1 MAKYSSWCNMTNAIQ
16 QSSNTFKPKLNAI
29 NIVILG
35 ALYSWGSCS
44 NAQTISANTDI
55 TGKNVTDG
63 VNFSASAGGST
74 LNINGGSKITGTADP
89 SYTAPVWIDFP
100 TDPTQQVTV
109 NISGKGTAVVGSNM
123 GIHAERTIGTTI
135 NVTDGA
141 RVEGVTNNGIYIHND
156 YGGNGTHT
164 TVNIDKSTVIGGQSG
179 IFFWDSG
186 STLNVTDSVIS
197 GSSDGSS
204 LGYGIRLSGANK
216 ATVEGSTVSSA
227 MYGIFMSD
235 GTGAETSVSK
245 STISG
250 DNSGFRMYKTAD
262 NIGTLD
268 DSVVNGGKGIWL
280 QGNNKNA
287 TVTISNGSQING
299 VANGILGEDTDA
311 AGNNTINVE
320 GSSVQASNGNGV
332 SLKTGYTL
340 NVSEGSS
347 IAGDNAI
354 VLNGDTAGSTVNV
367 KDSTVTGKTNLL
379 QISGTSA
386 VNTVDFTG
394 STLSGAIT
402 TSSGADQSVNID
414 SSAWTGSA
422 GKTGTGALAL
432 NISNGS
438 TWINNAATDV
448 DTISLTGASTI
459 VMDGGNIHTAS
470 LSDCAPT
477 TLLAAASPTASTI
490 YSTYNAETGSAF
502 VLTADKATG
511 SFNAGVTSS
520 SSGAAGDMTGNTIVQ
535 VTDGSGATFN
545 SMQSDVGV
553 YRYESRSVANA
564 DGSTSVILDNITPEP
579 TPDPAPGPNPNPDS
593 RTLSTAAQAV
603 VNTRAAAMS
612 IWSDEQD
619 VLNRR
624 LDNERLTGSSDGTV
638 NAWGSYYGG
647 YHRQQVEQ
655 TSSAYDQTNNG
666 FMLGADKRV
675 DIAPGNLLF
684 GFAATRGYSDVN
696 MHDGGSAG
704 TDVDSYGASLYTS
717 LRLNNGLF
725 FDASIKG
732 THLKNDI
739 SVTSLDG
746 GHTTGDY
753 NNNGFGGAFKTG
765 YHKQFNAWY
774 IEPYAQISYAR
785 YNSVDYKLKNGLHT
799 KDDGSTSL
807 GLEGGVNAGMAMA
820 LNNGTEVRPYVHLA
834 VAGETENGNTMD
846 INGEKINDSTDGS
859 RGIVGLGAD
868 VKLTKNLS
876 GWAGANYAKGQDN
889 YESPWMLN
897 AGVGY
902 TW

>member
-1 MAKYSSWCNMTNAIQ
+1 
-16 QSSNTFKPKLNAI
+16 
-29 NIVILG
+29 
-35 ALYSWGSCS
+35 
-44 NAQTISANTDI
+44 
-55 TGKNVTDG
+55 
-63 VNFSASAGGST
+63 
-74 LNINGGSKITGTADP
+74 
-89 SYTAPVWIDFP
+89 
-100 TDPTQQVTV
+100 
-109 NISGKGTAVVGSNM
+109 
-123 GIHAERTIGTTI
+123 
-135 NVTDGA
+135 
-141 RVEGVTNNGIYIHND
+141 
-156 YGGNGTHT
+156 
-164 TVNIDKSTVIGGQSG
+164 
-179 IFFWDSG
+179 
-186 STLNVTDSVIS
+186 
-197 GSSDGSS
+197 
-204 LGYGIRLSGANK
+204 
-216 ATVEGSTVSSA
+216 
-227 MYGIFMSD
+227 
-235 GTGAETSVSK
+235 
-245 STISG
+245 
-250 DNSGFRMYKTAD
+250 
-262 NIGTLD
+262 
-268 DSVVNGGKGIWL
+268 
-280 QGNNKNA
+280 
-287 TVTISNGSQING
+287 
-299 VANGILGEDTDA
+299 
-311 AGNNTINVE
+311 
-320 GSSVQASNGNGV
+320 
-332 SLKTGYTL
+332 
-340 NVSEGSS
+340 
-347 IAGDNAI
+347 
-354 VLNGDTAGSTVNV
+354 
-367 KDSTVTGKTNLL
+367 
-379 QISGTSA
+379 
-386 VNTVDFTG
+386 
-394 STLSGAIT
+394 
-402 TSSGADQSVNID
+402 VNID
-414 SSAWTGSA
+414 SSAWNGSA

-438 TWINNAATDV
+438 TWVNNAATDV
-448 DTISLTGASTI
+448 NAISLTGASNI

-470 LSDCAPT
+470 LSDSAPT
-477 TLLAAASPTASTI
+477 TLLAASPTASTI
-490 YSTYNAETGSAF
+490 YSTYNAETGSAY

-511 SFNAGVTSS
+511 SFNAGVTSN

-545 SMQSDVGV
+545 SMQNDVGV
-553 YRYESRSVANA
+553 YRYESHSVANA
-564 DGSTSVILDNITPEP
+564 DGSTSVILDNFTPEP
-579 TPDPAPGPNPNPDS
+579 TPEPTPGPNPNPNPNPNS
-593 RTLSTAAQAV
+593 RTLSTAAQAA

-619 VLNRR
+619 ALNRR
-624 LDNERLTGSSDGTV
+624 LDHERLTGSSDGTV

-647 YHRQQVEQ
+647 YHRQQMEQ
-655 TSSAYDQTNNG
+655 TSTAYDQTNNG

-834 VAGETENGNTMD
+834 VAGETENSNTMD

-868 VKLTKNLS
+868 VKLSKNLS
-876 GWAGANYAKGQDN
+876 GWAGANYAKGQDH
-889 YESPWMLN
+889 YESPWQLN
-897 AGVGY
+897 AGVSY

>member
-1 MAKYSSWCNMTNAIQ
+1 MLNANL
-16 QSSNTFKPKLNAI
+16 QSQHFKPKRNTLNI
-29 NIVILG
+29 FILG
-35 ALYSWGSCS
+35 IFYSWGSCAS
-44 NAQTISANTDI
+44 AQTINANTDI
-55 TGKNVTDG
+55 SGKSVTDG
-63 VNFSASAGGST
+63 LNITAGGVT
-74 LNINGGSKITGTADP
+74 LNVNQASKITGDGSGTSGVAIWLPATSTA
-89 SYTAPVWIDFP
+89 S
-100 TDPTQQVTV
+100 TV
-109 NISGKGTAVVGSNM
+109 NISGTGTVIMGANTGIQLEGSNQSV
-123 GIHAERTIGTTI
+123 I
-135 NVTDGA
+135 NITGGA
-141 RVEGVTNNGIYIHND
+141 RVEGVATNGVYNHATNSEI
-156 YGGNGTHT
+156 
-164 TVNIDKSTVIGGQSG
+164 NIDKSTVSGGESG
-179 IFFWDSG
+179 VYVWGNDNKLKISDS
-186 STLNVTDSVIS
+186 TIS
-197 GSSDGSS
+197 GSSGDTGIY
-204 LGYGIRLSGANK
+204 GYGVRFSGSNNT
-216 ATVEGSTVSSA
+216 ATITGSKVSGKNA
-227 MYGIFMSD
+227 IFLTNGSD
-235 GTGAETSVSK
+235 SQVNVSQ

-250 DNSGFRMYKTAD
+250 GSGGVTLT
-262 NIGTLD
+262 NNTNGSVTLD
-268 DSVVNGGKGIWL
+268 NTIVNADKGIRVEE
-280 QGNNKNA
+280 NNKNS
-287 TVTISNGSQING
+287 TVTVSNDSQING
-299 VANGILGEDTDA
+299 VTNGIVGNDVNAT
-311 AGNNTINVE
+311 GNNTINVK
-320 GSSVQASNGNGV
+320 GSSVQAPNGNGV
-332 SLKTGYTL
+332 SLTTGFTL
-340 NVSEGSS
+340 NISEGSS

-354 VLNGDTAGSTVNV
+354 VLNGDIAGSTVNV
-367 KDSTVTGKTNLL
+367 KDSTVTGKTNLV

-386 VNTVDFTG
+386 VDMVDFTG

-414 SSAWTGSA
+414 SSTWNGSA

-432 NISNGS
+432 DISNGS

-448 DTISLTGASTI
+448 DAISLTGGSTI

-470 LSDCAPT
+470 LSDSAPT

-490 YSTYNAETGSAF
+490 YSTYNAETGSAY

-564 DGSTSVILDNITPEP
+564 DGSTSVILDNITPEPTPEP

-807 GLEGGVNAGMAMA
+807 GLEGGVNVGTAMA

-834 VAGETENGNTMD
+834 VAGETENSNTMD
-846 INGEKINDSTDGS
+846 INGEKINDSIDGS
-859 RGIVGLGAD
+859 RGIVGLSAD
-868 VKLTKNLS
+868 VKLSKNLS
-876 GWAGANYAKGQDN
+876 GWAGANYAKGQDH
-889 YESPWMLN
+889 YESPWQLN
-897 AGVGY
+897 AGVSY

>member
-1 MAKYSSWCNMTNAIQ
+1 M
-16 QSSNTFKPKLNAI
+16 SNITKQLGRFKIRANPLNI
-29 NIVILG
+29 LVLG
-35 ALYSWGSCS
+35 ALYSSGIFSTQ
-44 NAQTISANTDI
+44 AIGETKDFTGQT
-55 TGKNVTDG
+55 VTDG
-63 VNFSASAGGST
+63 VLINNAGDT
-74 LNINGGSKITGTADP
+74 VNINGGSKISNASDKNSVT
-89 SYTAPVWIDFP
+89 IDL
-100 TDPTQQVTV
+100 TSDPTKGATLNV
-109 NISGKGTAVVGSNM
+109 SGQ
-123 GIHAERTIGTTI
+123 GTTI
-135 NVTDGA
+135 SGGNIGIDVATSKGSVVNVTDNAQVDGQLHGIMFRNNVDGKSNA
-141 RVEGVTNNGIYIHND
+141 TLKVE
-156 YGGNGTHT
+156 
-164 TVNIDKSTVIGGQSG
+164 
-179 IFFWDSG
+179 
-186 STLNVTDSVIS
+186 
-197 GSSDGSS
+197 
-204 LGYGIRLSGANK
+204 
-216 ATVEGSTVSSA
+216 
-227 MYGIFMSD
+227 
-235 GTGAETSVSK
+235 
-245 STISG
+245 
-250 DNSGFRMYKTAD
+250 
-262 NIGTLD
+262 
-268 DSVVNGGKGIWL
+268 
-280 QGNNKNA
+280 NA
-287 TVTISNGSQING
+287 TVTGGKSAIYVWESTGGGSTVDISNSVIKTEKGVSGANALFISSGSTEVHVSNSSITSDARAILTNG
-299 VANGILGEDTDA
+299 DFSGIVDITDSTLTAVEAGIRMTQNNGSTFKIANSTITSDDTGIMIGSSNKNTNITLSKGSTVKGSKNGIFGDSGGENNIINIDGSTVLSS
-311 AGNNTINVE
+311 AGN
-320 GSSVQASNGNGV
+320 AV
-332 SLKTGYTL
+332 SLTGDYTL
-340 NVSEGSS
+340 NVSAKSTIE
-347 IAGDNAI
+347 GDNAI
-354 VLNGDTAGSTVNV
+354 ILKGDTTGSTVNV

-386 VNTVDFTG
+386 VDTVGFTG

-438 TWINNAATDV
+438 TWVNNAATDV
-448 DTISLTGASTI
+448 NAISLTGGSTI

-470 LSDCAPT
+470 LSDSAPT

-807 GLEGGVNAGMAMA
+807 GLEGGVNVGTAMA

-834 VAGETENGNTMD
+834 VAGETENSNTMD

-868 VKLTKNLS
+868 VKLSKNLS
-876 GWAGANYAKGQDN
+876 GWAGANYAKGQDH
-889 YESPWMLN
+889 YESPWQLN
-897 AGVGY
+897 AGVSY

>member
-1 MAKYSSWCNMTNAIQ
+1 M
-16 QSSNTFKPKLNAI
+16 SNITKQLGRFKIRANPLNI
-29 NIVILG
+29 LVLG
-35 ALYSWGSCS
+35 ALYSSGIFSTQ
-44 NAQTISANTDI
+44 AIGETKDFTGQT
-55 TGKNVTDG
+55 VTDG
-63 VNFSASAGGST
+63 VLINNAGDT
-74 LNINGGSKITGTADP
+74 VNINGGSKISNASDKNSVT
-89 SYTAPVWIDFP
+89 IDL
-100 TDPTQQVTV
+100 TSDPTKGATLNV
-109 NISGKGTAVVGSNM
+109 SGQ
-123 GIHAERTIGTTI
+123 GTTI
-135 NVTDGA
+135 SGGNIGIDVATSKGSVVNVTDNAQVDGQLHGIMFRNNVDGKSNA
-141 RVEGVTNNGIYIHND
+141 TLKVE
-156 YGGNGTHT
+156 
-164 TVNIDKSTVIGGQSG
+164 
-179 IFFWDSG
+179 
-186 STLNVTDSVIS
+186 
-197 GSSDGSS
+197 
-204 LGYGIRLSGANK
+204 
-216 ATVEGSTVSSA
+216 
-227 MYGIFMSD
+227 
-235 GTGAETSVSK
+235 
-245 STISG
+245 
-250 DNSGFRMYKTAD
+250 
-262 NIGTLD
+262 
-268 DSVVNGGKGIWL
+268 
-280 QGNNKNA
+280 NA
-287 TVTISNGSQING
+287 TVTGGKSAIYVWESTGSGSTVDISNSVIKTEKGVSGANALFISSGSTEVHVSNSSITSDARAILTNG
-299 VANGILGEDTDA
+299 DFSGIVDITDSTLTAVESGIRMTQNNGSTFKIANSTITSDDTGIMIGSSNKNTNITLSKGSTVKGSKNGIFGDSGGENNIINIDGSTVLSS
-311 AGNNTINVE
+311 AGN
-320 GSSVQASNGNGV
+320 AV
-332 SLKTGYTL
+332 SLTGDYTL
-340 NVSEGSS
+340 NVSAKSTIE
-347 IAGDNAI
+347 GDNAI
-354 VLNGDTAGSTVNV
+354 ILKGDTTGSTVNV
-367 KDSTVTGKTNLL
+367 KDSTVIGKTNLL

-386 VNTVDFTG
+386 VDTVGFTG

-448 DTISLTGASTI
+448 DAISLTGGSTI

-470 LSDCAPT
+470 LSDTAPT

-807 GLEGGVNAGMAMA
+807 GLEGGVNVGTAMA

-834 VAGETENGNTMD
+834 VAGETENSNTMD

-868 VKLTKNLS
+868 VKLSKNLS
-876 GWAGANYAKGQDN
+876 GWAGANYAKGQDH
-889 YESPWMLN
+889 YESPWQLN
-897 AGVGY
+897 AGVSY

>member
-1 MAKYSSWCNMTNAIQ
+1 MADAMK
-16 QSSNTFKPKLNAI
+16 QSNCFKLKPNPV
-29 NIVILG
+29 NIFVLG
-35 ALYSWGSCS
+35 VLYSTGLFSTQAVGS
-44 NAQTISANTDI
+44 TTDI
-55 TGKNVTDG
+55 TGQTITDG
-63 VNFSASAGGST
+63 VLVDT
-74 LNINGGSKITGTADP
+74 PDDIVNINGGSKISNASDKN
-89 SYTAPVWIDFP
+89 SVMIDL
-100 TDPTQQVTV
+100 TSSDPTKGATLNVSGQGTT
-109 NISGKGTAVVGSNM
+109 ISGGKTGINVATSKGSVVNVTDNVEVSGSEYGIIVRNNKDGNANAKINIDHATISGGMAVFVWEASP
-123 GIHAERTIGTTI
+123 TIGTSSVDISDSTLIATGGNTSDSGLKMGAGYGAAHINNSTIISDSRGVYASSFAGTIDIVDSTI
-135 NVTDGA
+135 NAAVSGLRLINSVGCSYDVSNSIITSDDTGLYYDI
-141 RVEGVTNNGIYIHND
+141 NNKN
-156 YGGNGTHT
+156 T
-164 TVNIDKSTVIGGQSG
+164 TV
-179 IFFWDSG
+179 
-186 STLNVTDSVIS
+186 TLS
-197 GSSDGSS
+197 
-204 LGYGIRLSGANK
+204 K
-216 ATVEGSTVSSA
+216 
-227 MYGIFMSD
+227 
-235 GTGAETSVSK
+235 GT
-245 STISG
+245 
-250 DNSGFRMYKTAD
+250 
-262 NIGTLD
+262 TL
-268 DSVVNGGKGIWL
+268 NGGKYGIYTVDSNDNE
-280 QGNNKNA
+280 NN
-287 TVTISNGSQING
+287 I
-299 VANGILGEDTDA
+299 
-311 AGNNTINVE
+311 INVDD
-320 GSSVQASNGNGV
+320 STVQSAEGNGV
-332 SLKTGYTL
+332 SLGGGFTL
-340 NVSEGSS
+340 NVNNHSLVDGE
-347 IAGDNAI
+347 NAI

-386 VNTVDFTG
+386 VDTVGFAG

-448 DTISLTGASTI
+448 NAISLTGGSTI

-470 LSDCAPT
+470 LSDSAPT
-477 TLLAAASPTASTI
+477 TLLAASPTASTI

-564 DGSTSVILDNITPEP
+564 DGSTSVILDDITPEP
-579 TPDPAPGPNPNPDS
+579 TPDPAPGPNPNPNPDS

-684 GFAATRGYSDVN
+684 GFAAARGYSDVN

-807 GLEGGVNAGMAMA
+807 GLEGGVNVGTAMA

-834 VAGETENGNTMD
+834 VAGETENSNTMD

-868 VKLTKNLS
+868 VKLSKNLS
-876 GWAGANYAKGQDN
+876 GWAGANYAKGQDH
-889 YESPWMLN
+889 YESPWQLN
-897 AGVGY
+897 AGVSY

>member
-1 MAKYSSWCNMTNAIQ
+1 M
-16 QSSNTFKPKLNAI
+16 SNITKQLGRFKVRANPLNI
-29 NIVILG
+29 LVLG
-35 ALYSWGSCS
+35 ALYSSGIFSTQ
-44 NAQTISANTDI
+44 AIGETKDFTGQT
-55 TGKNVTDG
+55 VTDG
-63 VNFSASAGGST
+63 VLINNAGDT
-74 LNINGGSKITGTADP
+74 VNINGGSKISNASDKNSVT
-89 SYTAPVWIDFP
+89 IDL
-100 TDPTQQVTV
+100 TSDPTKGATLNV
-109 NISGKGTAVVGSNM
+109 SGQ
-123 GIHAERTIGTTI
+123 GTTI
-135 NVTDGA
+135 SGGNIGIDVATSKGSVVNVTDNAQVDGQLHGIMFRNNVDGKSNA
-141 RVEGVTNNGIYIHND
+141 TLKVE
-156 YGGNGTHT
+156 
-164 TVNIDKSTVIGGQSG
+164 
-179 IFFWDSG
+179 
-186 STLNVTDSVIS
+186 
-197 GSSDGSS
+197 
-204 LGYGIRLSGANK
+204 
-216 ATVEGSTVSSA
+216 
-227 MYGIFMSD
+227 
-235 GTGAETSVSK
+235 
-245 STISG
+245 
-250 DNSGFRMYKTAD
+250 
-262 NIGTLD
+262 
-268 DSVVNGGKGIWL
+268 
-280 QGNNKNA
+280 NA
-287 TVTISNGSQING
+287 TVTGGKSAIYVWESTGSGSTVDISNSVIKTEKGVSGANALFISSGSTEVHVSNSSITSDARAILTNG
-299 VANGILGEDTDA
+299 DFSGIVDITDSTLTAVESGIRMTQNNGSTFKIANSTITSDDTGIMIGSSSKNTNITLSKGSTVKGSKNGIFGDSGGENNIINIDGSTVLSS
-311 AGNNTINVE
+311 AGN
-320 GSSVQASNGNGV
+320 AV
-332 SLKTGYTL
+332 SLTGDYTL
-340 NVSEGSS
+340 NVSAKSTIE
-347 IAGDNAI
+347 GDNAI
-354 VLNGDTAGSTVNV
+354 ILKGDTTGSTVNV

-386 VNTVDFTG
+386 VDTVGFSG

-438 TWINNAATDV
+438 TWINNAATDI
-448 DTISLTGASTI
+448 DAISLTGGSTI

-470 LSDCAPT
+470 LSDTAPT

-807 GLEGGVNAGMAMA
+807 GLEGGVNVGTAMA

-834 VAGETENGNTMD
+834 VAGETENSNTMD

-868 VKLTKNLS
+868 VKLSKNLS
-876 GWAGANYAKGQDN
+876 GWAGANYAKGQDH
-889 YESPWMLN
+889 YESPWQLN
-897 AGVGY
+897 AGVSY

>member
-1 MAKYSSWCNMTNAIQ
+1 MANENLQYDY
-16 QSSNTFKPKLNAI
+16 FKPKKSALNI
-29 NIVILG
+29 FILSV
-35 ALYSWGSCS
+35 LYSWG
-44 NAQTISANTDI
+44 NTAVAQVISADTDI
-55 TGKNVTDG
+55 TKQVITDG
-63 VNFSASAGGST
+63 ITFTTNDVT
-74 LNINGGSKITGTADP
+74 LNINGASK
-89 SYTAPVWIDFP
+89 
-100 TDPTQQVTV
+100 VTV
-109 NISGKGTAVVGSNM
+109 GGTGAAILVDNPGSSPTGK
-123 GIHAERTIGTTI
+123 ETI
-135 NVTDGA
+135 NVSGQGTEIMSMGEGIRIFHSDGSSVSVTDGA
-141 RVEGVTNNGIYIHND
+141 RVTSANGNGIWIYDGVYGEGTKNTNLKVDNATVVGGYAGVHIWAEDTTASITNSVLGSTGAADGYAMKVTGKRNNVNVDNTEFDSNALGGIYIRSLDNSSVTISNSTVTD
-156 YGGNGTHT
+156 TSSYGYGVRVNRAHSTDVVINNTEISAALAGLLVDNSDSTGSTITLSGSSVKATAGDGVKLGNG
-164 TVNIDKSTVIGGQSG
+164 
-179 IFFWDSG
+179 F
-186 STLNVTDSVIS
+186 TLNVN
-197 GSSDGSS
+197 DG
-204 LGYGIRLSGANK
+204 
-216 ATVEGSTVSSA
+216 
-227 MYGIFMSD
+227 
-235 GTGAETSVSK
+235 

-250 DNSGFRMYKTAD
+250 N
-262 NIGTLD
+262 
-268 DSVVNGGKGIWL
+268 
-280 QGNNKNA
+280 
-287 TVTISNGSQING
+287 
-299 VANGILGEDTDA
+299 NGIVLYGDA
-311 AGNNTINVE
+311 I
-320 GSSVQASNGNGV
+320 
-332 SLKTGYTL
+332 
-340 NVSEGSS
+340 
-347 IAGDNAI
+347 
-354 VLNGDTAGSTVNV
+354 GSTVNIA
-367 KDSTVTGKTNLL
+367 DSTVTGATNLL
-379 QISGTSA
+379 QIDGTSA
-386 VNTVDFTG
+386 VNTVDFSG

-414 SSAWTGSA
+414 SSTWNGSA
-422 GKTGTGALAL
+422 GKTGAGALAL
-432 NISNGS
+432 DISNGS

-448 DTISLTGASTI
+448 SAISLTGGSTI

-470 LSDCAPT
+470 LSDSAPT
-477 TLLAAASPTASTI
+477 ALLAAASPTASTI
-490 YSTYNAETGSAF
+490 YSTYNAETGSAY

-579 TPDPAPGPNPNPDS
+579 TPEPAPGPNPNPNPNPDS

-612 IWSDEQD
+612 IWSDELD

-684 GFAATRGYSDVN
+684 GFAAARGYSDVN

-774 IEPYAQISYAR
+774 VEPYAQISYAR

-807 GLEGGVNAGMAMA
+807 GLEGGVNVGTAMA

-834 VAGETENGNTMD
+834 VAGETENSNTMD

-868 VKLTKNLS
+868 VKLSKNLS
-876 GWAGANYAKGQDN
+876 GWAGANYAKGQDH
-889 YESPWMLN
+889 YESPWQLN
-897 AGVGY
+897 AGVSY

>member
-1 MAKYSSWCNMTNAIQ
+1 MAKYSSWCNMINAKQ
-16 QSSNTFKPKLNAI
+16 QSLNTFKPKIKAI

-35 ALYSWGSCS
+35 ALYSWGSCAS
-44 NAQTISANTDI
+44 AQTISADTDV
-55 TGKNVTDG
+55 TGQNVTDG
-63 VNFSASAGGST
+63 VLIDTAGVT
-74 LNINGGSKITGTADP
+74 ANINGGSKISNTPDKNSVT
-89 SYTAPVWIDFP
+89 INP
-100 TDPTQQVTV
+100 TDATKGATLNV
-109 NISGKGTAVVGSNM
+109 SGA
-123 GIHAERTIGTTI
+123 GTTI
-135 NVTDGA
+135 SGGKIGIDVANSTGATVNVTDNA
-141 RVEGVTNNGIYIHND
+141 YVEGVETGLFVRNNINGQAKANLKVENSTIKGGKNGVYVWETSGKSGSNVDISNSLIEANGGGSGDIAVFISEGSSVVHITNGTIKSDGQGIKTNGGYSGAIDIADSTISAANTGLRFELNNGSTYNISN
-156 YGGNGTHT
+156 T
-164 TVNIDKSTVIGGQSG
+164 TVNSDDTGFATYGNKNTNVTLSNGTTVNGVNYGIYADDAGNENNIINIDSSTVSSSTGNGVALGGGYTLNS
-179 IFFWDSG
+179 SAG
-186 STLNVTDSVIS
+186 STIEGDSAIILK
-197 GSSDGSS
+197 GG
-204 LGYGIRLSGANK
+204 
-216 ATVEGSTVSSA
+216 TTMGSTVS
-227 MYGIFMSD
+227 
-235 GTGAETSVSK
+235 
-245 STISG
+245 
-250 DNSGFRMYKTAD
+250 
-262 NIGTLD
+262 
-268 DSVVNGGKGIWL
+268 
-280 QGNNKNA
+280 
-287 TVTISNGSQING
+287 
-299 VANGILGEDTDA
+299 
-311 AGNNTINVE
+311 
-320 GSSVQASNGNGV
+320 
-332 SLKTGYTL
+332 
-340 NVSEGSS
+340 
-347 IAGDNAI
+347 
-354 VLNGDTAGSTVNV
+354 V

-379 QISGTSA
+379 QISSTSA
-386 VNTVDFTG
+386 VDTVGFSG

-448 DTISLTGASTI
+448 DAISLTGASTI

-470 LSDCAPT
+470 LSDSAPT

-502 VLTADKATG
+502 VLTADKASG

-579 TPDPAPGPNPNPDS
+579 TPDPAPGPNPNPNPDS

-807 GLEGGVNAGMAMA
+807 GLEGGVNVGTAMA

-834 VAGETENGNTMD
+834 VAGETENSNTMD

-868 VKLTKNLS
+868 VKLSKNLS
-876 GWAGANYAKGQDN
+876 GWAGANYAKGQDH
-889 YESPWMLN
+889 YESPWQLN
-897 AGVGY
+897 AGVSY

>member
-1 MAKYSSWCNMTNAIQ
+1 MADAMK
-16 QSSNTFKPKLNAI
+16 QSNCFKLKPNPV
-29 NIVILG
+29 NIFVLG
-35 ALYSWGSCS
+35 VLYSTGLFSTQAVGS
-44 NAQTISANTDI
+44 TTDI
-55 TGKNVTDG
+55 TGQTITDG
-63 VNFSASAGGST
+63 VLVDT
-74 LNINGGSKITGTADP
+74 PDDIVNINGGSKI
-89 SYTAPVWIDFP
+89 SNAPDKAGV
-100 TDPTQQVTV
+100 
-109 NISGKGTAVVGSNM
+109 
-123 GIHAERTIGTTI
+123 TI
-135 NVTDGA
+135 NVTDP
-141 RVEGVTNNGIYIHND
+141 T
-156 YGGNGTHT
+156 
-164 TVNIDKSTVIGGQSG
+164 KS
-179 IFFWDSG
+179 
-186 STLNVTDSVIS
+186 
-197 GSSDGSS
+197 
-204 LGYGIRLSGANK
+204 A
-216 ATVEGSTVSSA
+216 
-227 MYGIFMSD
+227 
-235 GTGAETSVSK
+235 
-245 STISG
+245 
-250 DNSGFRMYKTAD
+250 
-262 NIGTLD
+262 
-268 DSVVNGGKGIWL
+268 
-280 QGNNKNA
+280 
-287 TVTISNGSQING
+287 
-299 VANGILGEDTDA
+299 
-311 AGNNTINVE
+311 
-320 GSSVQASNGNGV
+320 
-332 SLKTGYTL
+332 TL
-340 NVSEGSS
+340 NVSGAGTTISGGKIGIDVANSTGAKVNITDNAYVEGVETGLFVRNNVNGQANANLKVENSTVKGGKNGIYVWEATGKSGSNIDISNSLIEANGGGSGDAAVFMSEGNSVVHITNSTIKSDDRGISS
-347 IAGDNAI
+347 NGGYSGIMDITDSTISAQYGLRLTQNNGSAYNISNTTINGDDTGVYYTTTASKNTNVTLSNGTTVFGAKNGIATEDSGNENNIISIDGSTVRSSTGNGISMGGGFTLNSSAGSTIEGDNAI
-354 VLNGDTAGSTVNV
+354 ILKGDTTGSTVNV

-386 VNTVDFTG
+386 VDTVGFSG

-448 DTISLTGASTI
+448 DAISLTGGSTI

-470 LSDCAPT
+470 LSDTAPT

-684 GFAATRGYSDVN
+684 GFAAARGYSDVN

-807 GLEGGVNAGMAMA
+807 GLEGGVNVGTAMA

-834 VAGETENGNTMD
+834 VAGETDNSNTMD

-868 VKLTKNLS
+868 VKLSKNLS
-876 GWAGANYAKGQDN
+876 GWAGANYAKGQDH
-889 YESPWMLN
+889 YESPWQLN
-897 AGVGY
+897 AGVSY

>member
-1 MAKYSSWCNMTNAIQ
+1 MAKYYLWCIMANAKQ
-16 QSSNTFKPKLNAI
+16 QSPNTFKPKIKAI

-35 ALYSWGSCS
+35 ALYSWGSCAS
-44 NAQTISANTDI
+44 AQTISADTDV
-55 TGKNVTDG
+55 TGQNVTDG
-63 VNFSASAGGST
+63 VLIDTAGVT
-74 LNINGGSKITGTADP
+74 ANINGGSKISNTPDKNGVT
-89 SYTAPVWIDFP
+89 INL
-100 TDPTQQVTV
+100 TDPTKGATLNV
-109 NISGKGTAVVGSNM
+109 SGA
-123 GIHAERTIGTTI
+123 GTTI
-135 NVTDGA
+135 SGGKIGIDVANSIGAEVNVTDNA
-141 RVEGVTNNGIYIHND
+141 YVEGVETGLVVRNNVNGQANANLKVENSTIKGGGIGIYVWETSGKSSSNVDISNSLIEANGDGNGDKAVFISEGSSVVHITNSTIKSDDQGIQTNGGYSGEIDIADSTISAAKTGLRLIGNNGDTYNISN
-156 YGGNGTHT
+156 T
-164 TVNIDKSTVIGGQSG
+164 TVNSGNEGLVMYGSKNTNVTLSNGTTVNGVNYGIYTDDASNENNIINIDSSSVSSSTGNGVALSGGYTLNS
-179 IFFWDSG
+179 SAG
-186 STLNVTDSVIS
+186 STIEGDSAIILK
-197 GSSDGSS
+197 GNT
-204 LGYGIRLSGANK
+204 I
-216 ATVEGSTVSSA
+216 GSTVS
-227 MYGIFMSD
+227 
-235 GTGAETSVSK
+235 
-245 STISG
+245 
-250 DNSGFRMYKTAD
+250 
-262 NIGTLD
+262 
-268 DSVVNGGKGIWL
+268 
-280 QGNNKNA
+280 
-287 TVTISNGSQING
+287 
-299 VANGILGEDTDA
+299 
-311 AGNNTINVE
+311 
-320 GSSVQASNGNGV
+320 
-332 SLKTGYTL
+332 
-340 NVSEGSS
+340 
-347 IAGDNAI
+347 
-354 VLNGDTAGSTVNV
+354 V

-379 QISGTSA
+379 KISGTSA
-386 VNTVDFTG
+386 VDTVGFSG

-414 SSAWTGSA
+414 SSTWNGSA

-432 NISNGS
+432 DISNGS

-448 DTISLTGASTI
+448 DAISLTGGSTI
-459 VMDGGNIHTAS
+459 VMDGGNIHTAN
-470 LSDCAPT
+470 LSDTAPT

-490 YSTYNAETGSAF
+490 YSTYNAETGSAY

-579 TPDPAPGPNPNPDS
+579 TPEPAPGPNPNPNPNPDS

-612 IWSDEQD
+612 IWSDELD

-807 GLEGGVNAGMAMA
+807 GLEGGVNVGTAMA

-834 VAGETENGNTMD
+834 VAGETENSNTMD

-868 VKLTKNLS
+868 VKLSKNLS
-876 GWAGANYAKGQDN
+876 GWAGANYAKGQDH
-889 YESPWMLN
+889 YESPWQLN
-897 AGVGY
+897 AGVSY

>member
-1 MAKYSSWCNMTNAIQ
+1 MANAKQ
-16 QSSNTFKPKLNAI
+16 QSPNSFKPKIKAI

-35 ALYSWGSCS
+35 ALYSWGSCAS
-44 NAQTISANTDI
+44 AQTISADTDV

-63 VNFSASAGGST
+63 VLIDTAGVT
-74 LNINGGSKITGTADP
+74 ANINGGSKI
-89 SYTAPVWIDFP
+89 SNAPDKDSVTINL
-100 TDPTQQVTV
+100 TDPTKGATLNV
-109 NISGKGTAVVGSNM
+109 SGT
-123 GIHAERTIGTTI
+123 GTTI
-135 NVTDGA
+135 SGGKIGIDVASSTGAAVNVTDNA
-141 RVEGVTNNGIYIHND
+141 YVEGVETGLFVRNNVNGQANANLKVENSTIK
-156 YGGNGTHT
+156 GGKNGVYVWEATGKSGS
-164 TVNIDKSTVIGGQSG
+164 NIDISNSLIEASGG
-179 IFFWDSG
+179 
-186 STLNVTDSVIS
+186 
-197 GSSDGSS
+197 
-204 LGYGIRLSGANK
+204 GYGDA
-216 ATVEGSTVSSA
+216 AV
-227 MYGIFMSD
+227 FMS
-235 GTGAETSVSK
+235 
-245 STISG
+245 
-250 DNSGFRMYKTAD
+250 
-262 NIGTLD
+262 
-268 DSVVNGGKGIWL
+268 
-280 QGNNKNA
+280 
-287 TVTISNGSQING
+287 
-299 VANGILGEDTDA
+299 
-311 AGNNTINVE
+311 E
-320 GSSVQASNGNGV
+320 GSSVVHITNSTIKSDDRGISSNGGYSGIMDITDSTISAQSGLRLTQNNGSAYNISNTTINGDDTGV
-332 SLKTGYTL
+332 YYTASGNKNTNVTLSNGTTVFGAKNGIATEDSDNENNIINIDGSTVRSSTGNGISLGGGFTL
-340 NVSEGSS
+340 NSS
-347 IAGDNAI
+347 
-354 VLNGDTAGSTVNV
+354 AGSTIEGDKAIILKGDTTGSTINV

-379 QISGTSA
+379 KISGTRA
-386 VNTVDFTG
+386 VNTVGFSG

-402 TSSGADQSVNID
+402 SSSGADQSVNID
-414 SSAWTGSA
+414 SSAWNGSA

-448 DTISLTGASTI
+448 DAISLTGASNI

-470 LSDCAPT
+470 LSDSAPT

-490 YSTYNAETGSAF
+490 YSTYNAETGSAY

-511 SFNAGVTSS
+511 SFNAGVTSN

-545 SMQSDVGV
+545 SMQNDVGV
-553 YRYESRSVANA
+553 YRYESHSVANA
-564 DGSTSVILDNITPEP
+564 DGSTSVILDNFTPEP
-579 TPDPAPGPNPNPDS
+579 TPEPTPGPNPNPNPNPNS
-593 RTLSTAAQAV
+593 RTLSTAAQAA

-619 VLNRR
+619 ALNRR
-624 LDNERLTGSSDGTV
+624 LDHERLTGSSDGTV

-647 YHRQQVEQ
+647 YHRQQMEQ
-655 TSSAYDQTNNG
+655 TSTAYDQTNNG

>member
-1 MAKYSSWCNMTNAIQ
+1 MS
-16 QSSNTFKPKLNAI
+16 
-29 NIVILG
+29 V
-35 ALYSWGSCS
+35 LYSCG
-44 NAQTISANTDI
+44 NTAVAQVISADTDI
-55 TGKNVTDG
+55 TKQVVTDG
-63 VNFSASAGGST
+63 ITFATDDVT
-74 LNINGGSKITGTADP
+74 LNINGASKVTGGGTGPAIFVD
-89 SYTAPVWIDFP
+89 SP
-100 TDPTQQVTV
+100 TGKETI
-109 NISGKGTAVVGSNM
+109 NISGQGTEIMSMGAGIQIAQTDGSSLS
-123 GIHAERTIGTTI
+123 
-135 NVTDGA
+135 VTDGA
-141 RVEGVTNNGIYIHND
+141 RVTSANGNAIYIHTDSGRVATNTNLKVDNATVVGGYAGVHIWADDTTASITNSVLGSTGAADGYALKMTGQHNNVNVENTELNSNALGGIYVRTYNNSTFTISDSTVTDTSSYGYGVRVNNASSTDITINNTKISGALAGLLVDNSASTGSTITLNGSSLKATAGDGVKLGNGFTLNVNEGSTITGNNGIVL
-156 YGGNGTHT
+156 YG
-164 TVNIDKSTVIGGQSG
+164 
-179 IFFWDSG
+179 
-186 STLNVTDSVIS
+186 
-197 GSSDGSS
+197 
-204 LGYGIRLSGANK
+204 
-216 ATVEGSTVSSA
+216 
-227 MYGIFMSD
+227 
-235 GTGAETSVSK
+235 
-245 STISG
+245 
-250 DNSGFRMYKTAD
+250 
-262 NIGTLD
+262 
-268 DSVVNGGKGIWL
+268 
-280 QGNNKNA
+280 
-287 TVTISNGSQING
+287 
-299 VANGILGEDTDA
+299 DA
-311 AGNNTINVE
+311 I
-320 GSSVQASNGNGV
+320 
-332 SLKTGYTL
+332 
-340 NVSEGSS
+340 
-347 IAGDNAI
+347 
-354 VLNGDTAGSTVNV
+354 GSTVNIA
-367 KDSTVTGKTNLL
+367 DSTVTGATNLL
-379 QISGTSA
+379 QIDGTSA

-402 TSSGADQSVNID
+402 TSSGADQSVSID

-448 DTISLTGASTI
+448 DAISLTGGSTI

-470 LSDCAPT
+470 LSDSAPT

-490 YSTYNAETGSAF
+490 YSTYNAQTGSAF

-807 GLEGGVNAGMAMA
+807 GLEGGVNVGTAMA

-834 VAGETENGNTMD
+834 VAGETENSNTMD

-868 VKLTKNLS
+868 VKLSKNLS
-876 GWAGANYAKGQDN
+876 GWAGANYAKGQDH
-889 YESPWMLN
+889 YESPWQLN
-897 AGVGY
+897 AGVSY

>member
-1 MAKYSSWCNMTNAIQ
+1 MADAMK
-16 QSSNTFKPKLNAI
+16 QSNCFKLKPNPV
-29 NIVILG
+29 NIFVLG
-35 ALYSWGSCS
+35 VLYSTGLFSTQAVGS
-44 NAQTISANTDI
+44 TTDI
-55 TGKNVTDG
+55 TGQTITDG
-63 VNFSASAGGST
+63 VLVDT
-74 LNINGGSKITGTADP
+74 PDDIVNINGGSKISNTPDKIGVT
-89 SYTAPVWIDFP
+89 INL
-100 TDPTQQVTV
+100 TDPTKGATLNV
-109 NISGKGTAVVGSNM
+109 SGA
-123 GIHAERTIGTTI
+123 GTTI
-135 NVTDGA
+135 FGGKVGVDIANSKGAVVNVTDNA
-141 RVEGVTNNGIYIHND
+141 YVEGVETGLLVRNNIDGQANANLKVENSTIKGGKKGIYVWEATGKSGSNIDISHSLIEANGGTSGDTALYISEGSSVVHITNSTIKSDDRGILINGGYSGVMDIADSTISATNNGLRLIQND
-156 YGGNGTHT
+156 GSTFNISNT
-164 TVNIDKSTVIGGQSG
+164 TVNSDDVGIYYSLSGDKNT
-179 IFFWDSG
+179 
-186 STLNVTDSVIS
+186 NVT
-197 GSSDGSS
+197 
-204 LGYGIRLSGANK
+204 L
-216 ATVEGSTVSSA
+216 
-227 MYGIFMSD
+227 
-235 GTGAETSVSK
+235 
-245 STISG
+245 
-250 DNSGFRMYKTAD
+250 
-262 NIGTLD
+262 
-268 DSVVNGGKGIWL
+268 
-280 QGNNKNA
+280 
-287 TVTISNGSQING
+287 SNGTTVYG
-299 VANGILGEDTDA
+299 AKNGIATEDA
-311 AGNNTINVE
+311 NNENNTINID
-320 GSSVQASNGNGV
+320 GSTVRSSAGNGL
-332 SLKTGYTL
+332 SLGGGFTL
-340 NVSEGSS
+340 NSSAGST
-347 IAGDNAI
+347 IEGDNAI
-354 VLNGDTAGSTVNV
+354 ILKGDTTGTTVNV

-386 VNTVDFTG
+386 VDTVDFSG

-438 TWINNAATDV
+438 TWVNNAATDV
-448 DTISLTGASTI
+448 NAISLTGGSTI

-470 LSDCAPT
+470 LSDSAPT

-490 YSTYNAETGSAF
+490 YSTYNAETGSAY

-535 VTDGSGATFN
+535 VTDGSGASFN

-593 RTLSTAAQAV
+593 RTLSTAAQAA

-675 DIAPGNLLF
+675 DITPGNLLF

-704 TDVDSYGASLYTS
+704 TDVDSYGTSLYTS

-807 GLEGGVNAGMAMA
+807 GLEGGVNVGTAMA

-834 VAGETENGNTMD
+834 VAGETENSNTMD

-868 VKLTKNLS
+868 VKLSKNLS
-876 GWAGANYAKGQDN
+876 GWAGANYAKGQDH
-889 YESPWMLN
+889 YESPWQLN
-897 AGVGY
+897 AGVSY

>member
-1 MAKYSSWCNMTNAIQ
+1 M
-16 QSSNTFKPKLNAI
+16 SNITKQLGRFKVRANPLNI
-29 NIVILG
+29 LVLG
-35 ALYSWGSCS
+35 ALYSSGIFSTQ
-44 NAQTISANTDI
+44 AIGETKDFTGQT
-55 TGKNVTDG
+55 VTDG
-63 VNFSASAGGST
+63 VLINNAGDT
-74 LNINGGSKITGTADP
+74 VNINGGSKISNASDKNSVT
-89 SYTAPVWIDFP
+89 IDL
-100 TDPTQQVTV
+100 TSDPTKGATLNV
-109 NISGKGTAVVGSNM
+109 SGQ
-123 GIHAERTIGTTI
+123 GTTI
-135 NVTDGA
+135 SGGNIGIDVATSKGSVVNVTDNAQVDGQLHGIMFRNNVDGKSNA
-141 RVEGVTNNGIYIHND
+141 TLKVE
-156 YGGNGTHT
+156 
-164 TVNIDKSTVIGGQSG
+164 
-179 IFFWDSG
+179 
-186 STLNVTDSVIS
+186 
-197 GSSDGSS
+197 
-204 LGYGIRLSGANK
+204 
-216 ATVEGSTVSSA
+216 
-227 MYGIFMSD
+227 
-235 GTGAETSVSK
+235 
-245 STISG
+245 
-250 DNSGFRMYKTAD
+250 
-262 NIGTLD
+262 
-268 DSVVNGGKGIWL
+268 
-280 QGNNKNA
+280 NA
-287 TVTISNGSQING
+287 TVTGGKSAIYVWESTGGGSTVDISNSVIKTEKGVSGANALFISSGSTEVHVSNSSITSDARAILTNG
-299 VANGILGEDTDA
+299 DFSGIVDITDSTLTAVEAGIRMTQNNGSTFKIANSTITSDDTGIMIGSSNKNTNITLSKGSTVKGSKNGIFGDSGGENNIINIDGSTVLSS
-311 AGNNTINVE
+311 AGN
-320 GSSVQASNGNGV
+320 AV
-332 SLKTGYTL
+332 SLTGDYTL
-340 NVSEGSS
+340 NVSAKSTIE
-347 IAGDNAI
+347 GDNAI
-354 VLNGDTAGSTVNV
+354 ILKGDTTGSTVNV

-386 VNTVDFTG
+386 VDTVGFSG

-448 DTISLTGASTI
+448 NAISLTGASSI

-470 LSDCAPT
+470 LSDSAPT

-502 VLTADKATG
+502 VLTADKASG

-593 RTLSTAAQAV
+593 RMLSTAAQAV

-807 GLEGGVNAGMAMA
+807 GLEGGVNVGTAMA

-834 VAGETENGNTMD
+834 VAGETENSNTMD

-868 VKLTKNLS
+868 VKLSKNLS
-876 GWAGANYAKGQDN
+876 GWAGANYAKGQDH
-889 YESPWMLN
+889 YESPWQLN
-897 AGVGY
+897 AGVSY

>member
-1 MAKYSSWCNMTNAIQ
+1 MADAMK
-16 QSSNTFKPKLNAI
+16 QSNCFKLKPNPV
-29 NIVILG
+29 NIFVLG
-35 ALYSWGSCS
+35 VLYSTGLFSTQAVGS
-44 NAQTISANTDI
+44 TTDI
-55 TGKNVTDG
+55 TGKTITDG
-63 VNFSASAGGST
+63 VLVDNAGDIV
-74 LNINGGSKITGTADP
+74 NINGGSKISNSGNGVQILMPTAD
-89 SYTAPVWIDFP
+89 
-100 TDPTQQVTV
+100 TDKSATV
-109 NISGKGTAVVGSNM
+109 NISGEGTTVSGEIGIDVSTSQGSTVNVTDNAQVNGKRYGVYVRNDSGAEANAKINIDHATITGGTAVRIWEASPITGSTSVDISDSTLIANGGDVDSALYIDDGYGAVHVNNSTLVSNGYGVYAKYFTGTTM
-123 GIHAERTIGTTI
+123 DIANSTINAVISGFRLQSAIGSSYDVSNTIITSDDTGLYYSINNKNSTVTLSKGTTI
-135 NVTDGA
+135 NG
-141 RVEGVTNNGIYIHND
+141 GKNGIYGRD
-156 YGGNGTHT
+156 
-164 TVNIDKSTVIGGQSG
+164 
-179 IFFWDSG
+179 
-186 STLNVTDSVIS
+186 
-197 GSSDGSS
+197 SSD
-204 LGYGIRLSGANK
+204 N
-216 ATVEGSTVSSA
+216 E
-227 MYGIFMSD
+227 
-235 GTGAETSVSK
+235 
-245 STISG
+245 
-250 DNSGFRMYKTAD
+250 
-262 NIGTLD
+262 
-268 DSVVNGGKGIWL
+268 
-280 QGNNKNA
+280 
-287 TVTISNGSQING
+287 
-299 VANGILGEDTDA
+299 
-311 AGNNTINVE
+311 NNTIIVDDSTVHSAE
-320 GSSVQASNGNGV
+320 GNGV
-332 SLKTGYTL
+332 SLGGGFML
-340 NVSEGSS
+340 NVNNHSLIDGE
-347 IAGDNAI
+347 NAI

-379 QISGTSA
+379 KISGTSA
-386 VNTVDFTG
+386 ADTVGFSG

-414 SSAWTGSA
+414 SSTWNGSA

-432 NISNGS
+432 DISNGS

-448 DTISLTGASTI
+448 DAISLTGGSTI
-459 VMDGGNIHTAS
+459 VMDGGNIHTAN
-470 LSDCAPT
+470 LSDSAPT

-490 YSTYNAETGSAF
+490 YSTYNAETGSAY

-807 GLEGGVNAGMAMA
+807 GLEGGVNVGMAMA

-834 VAGETENGNTMD
+834 VAGETENSNTMD

-868 VKLTKNLS
+868 VKLSKNLS
-876 GWAGANYAKGQDN
+876 GWAGANYAKGQDH
-889 YESPWMLN
+889 YESPWQLN
-897 AGVGY
+897 AGVSY

>member
-1 MAKYSSWCNMTNAIQ
+1 MAKYSSWCNMKKAKKH
-16 QSSNTFKPKLNAI
+16 SSNTFKPKINAI

-35 ALYSWGSCS
+35 AIYSWGSCAS
-44 NAQTISANTDI
+44 AQTISTNTDI

-74 LNINGGSKITGTADP
+74 LNINGGSKITGTADS

-100 TDPTQQVTV
+100 SDPSQQVTV
-109 NISGKGTAVVGSNM
+109 NISGKGTAVVGANN
-123 GIHAERTIGTTI
+123 GIQAARTTGTTI
-135 NVTDGA
+135 NITDGA
-141 RVEGVTNNGIYIHND
+141 RVEGVSGSGIYIHDDYITDTSMKLNVDNSSVSGAFSGVYIWDNEVTANISGSQLSGDRALIMAGTQNNVMIKDSMLTAISRSVNVSSSVNSAINIGHSSLISDNIGLCVVNSEKTDIVVDHTSIQAGNNGIYYYMDKGDKQND
-156 YGGNGTHT
+156 ITIKNESVIDGKNNGIKGDDNNGEANSLTVNNSTINSTEGNGVLLGGDYTLS
-164 TVNIDKSTVIGGQSG
+164 VN
-179 IFFWDSG
+179 
-186 STLNVTDSVIS
+186 
-197 GSSDGSS
+197 
-204 LGYGIRLSGANK
+204 
-216 ATVEGSTVSSA
+216 EGSTV
-227 MYGIFMSD
+227 
-235 GTGAETSVSK
+235 TG
-245 STISG
+245 
-250 DNSGFRMYKTAD
+250 N
-262 NIGTLD
+262 
-268 DSVVNGGKGIWL
+268 
-280 QGNNKNA
+280 
-287 TVTISNGSQING
+287 
-299 VANGILGEDTDA
+299 
-311 AGNNTINVE
+311 
-320 GSSVQASNGNGV
+320 
-332 SLKTGYTL
+332 
-340 NVSEGSS
+340 
-347 IAGDNAI
+347 NAI
-354 VLNGDTAGSTVNV
+354 VLNGDTKATTVNV

-379 QISGTSA
+379 QFSGTSA
-386 VNTVDFTG
+386 VDTVDFSG

-414 SSAWTGSA
+414 SSAWNGSA

-470 LSDCAPT
+470 LSDTAPT
-477 TLLAAASPTASTI
+477 TLLAAASPTSSTI
-490 YSTYNAETGSAF
+490 YSTYNAETGSAY
-502 VLTADKATG
+502 VLSADKATG
-511 SFNAGVTSS
+511 SFNAGVTSN

-553 YRYESRSVANA
+553 YRYESRRVANA

-774 IEPYAQISYAR
+774 VEPYAQISYAR

-807 GLEGGVNAGMAMA
+807 GLEGGVNVGTAMA

-834 VAGETENGNTMD
+834 VAGETENSNTMD

-868 VKLTKNLS
+868 VKLSKNLS
-876 GWAGANYAKGQDN
+876 GWAGANYAKGQDH
-889 YESPWMLN
+889 YESPWQLN
-897 AGVGY
+897 AGVSY

>member
-1 MAKYSSWCNMTNAIQ
+1 MADAMKQSNCFKLKTN
-16 QSSNTFKPKLNAI
+16 PV
-29 NIVILG
+29 NIFVLG
-35 ALYSWGSCS
+35 VLYSTGLFSTQAVGS
-44 NAQTISANTDI
+44 TTDI
-55 TGKNVTDG
+55 TGQTITDG
-63 VNFSASAGGST
+63 VLVDNSDDIV
-74 LNINGGSKITGTADP
+74 NINGGSKISNAADQT
-89 SYTAPVWIDFP
+89 SVKINLASS
-100 TDPTQQVTV
+100 DPTKGATLNV
-109 NISGKGTAVVGSNM
+109 SGA
-123 GIHAERTIGTTI
+123 GTTI
-135 NVTDGA
+135 SGGNVGIDINTSKGSVVNVTDNAEVSGSLY
-141 RVEGVTNNGIYIHND
+141 GIYGRND
-156 YGGNGTHT
+156 INGQAIDAKL
-164 TVNIDKSTVIGGQSG
+164 NIDH
-179 IFFWDSG
+179 
-186 STLNVTDSVIS
+186 
-197 GSSDGSS
+197 
-204 LGYGIRLSGANK
+204 
-216 ATVEGSTVSSA
+216 
-227 MYGIFMSD
+227 
-235 GTGAETSVSK
+235 
-245 STISG
+245 
-250 DNSGFRMYKTAD
+250 
-262 NIGTLD
+262 
-268 DSVVNGGKGIWL
+268 
-280 QGNNKNA
+280 A
-287 TVTISNGSQING
+287 TVTGGSAAVFFWESSSIDNATSVDISNSTLIANGGSADDNGLRMTLGSDTVHINNSKIISDGRGVYSNGSFAGSINIVDSTINA
-299 VANGILGEDTDA
+299 VASGLRLRQVLGCSYDVSNTIITSDDTGLYYDDGNKNSTVTLSKGTTLNGEKYGIYTVDVSDNE
-311 AGNNTINVE
+311 NNTIIVDDSTVHSAE
-320 GSSVQASNGNGV
+320 GNGV
-332 SLKTGYTL
+332 SLGGGFTL
-340 NVSEGSS
+340 NVNNHSLVD
-347 IAGDNAI
+347 GDNAI

-379 QISGTSA
+379 QFSGTSA
-386 VNTVDFTG
+386 VDTVDFTG

-438 TWINNAATDV
+438 TWVNNAATDV
-448 DTISLTGASTI
+448 NAISLTGGSTI

-470 LSDCAPT
+470 LSDSAPT

-807 GLEGGVNAGMAMA
+807 GLEGGVNVGTAMA

-834 VAGETENGNTMD
+834 VAGETENSNTMD

-868 VKLTKNLS
+868 VKLSKNLS
-876 GWAGANYAKGQDN
+876 GWAGANYAKGQDH
-889 YESPWMLN
+889 YESPWQLN
-897 AGVGY
+897 AGVSY

>member
-1 MAKYSSWCNMTNAIQ
+1 MANAKQ
-16 QSSNTFKPKLNAI
+16 QPSNIFKPKRNALNI
-29 NIVILG
+29 FILG
-35 ALYSWGSCS
+35 ALYSLGSCA
-44 NAQTISANTDI
+44 NAQTISTNTDI
-55 TGKNVTDG
+55 SGKSVSDG
-63 VNFSASAGGST
+63 LSVSAGGIT
-74 LNINGGSKITGTADP
+74 LNVDQASKITGDGSPNSSGAAVWLP
-89 SYTAPVWIDFP
+89 SASSGS
-100 TDPTQQVTV
+100 TV
-109 NISGKGTAVVGSNM
+109 NISGSGTVVMAANSGLQLEYS
-123 GIHAERTIGTTI
+123 TQSVI
-135 NVTDGA
+135 NITDGA
-141 RVEGVTNNGIYIHND
+141 RVEGVATNGLYIHHAD
-156 YGGNGTHT
+156 GSV
-164 TVNIDKSTVIGGQSG
+164 VNIDKSAVSGGESG
-179 IFFWDSG
+179 VYVMSDGIALNISDS
-186 STLNVTDSVIS
+186 TIS
-197 GSSDGSS
+197 GSSGGSG
-204 LGYGIRLSGANK
+204 LGYGIRFNGSNGT
-216 ATVEGSTVSSA
+216 ATVKNSTVSSA
-227 MYGIFMSD
+227 LYGIFLGSASNSGVD
-235 GTGAETSVSK
+235 VSQ

-250 DNSGFRMYKTAD
+250 GTSGFRMYNTVNGIATFD
-262 NIGTLD
+262 NTVI
-268 DSVVNGGKGIWL
+268 NGGKSIWL
-280 QGNNKNA
+280 QGSNKNA
-287 TVTISNGSQING
+287 TVTVSNGSQING

-311 AGNNTINVE
+311 TGNNTINVK

-354 VLNGDTAGSTVNV
+354 VLTGDTAGSTVNV

-386 VNTVDFTG
+386 VDTVGFTG

-438 TWINNAATDV
+438 AWVNNAATDV
-448 DTISLTGASTI
+448 DAISLTGASTI

-470 LSDCAPT
+470 LSDTAPT

-502 VLTADKATG
+502 VLTADKASG

-579 TPDPAPGPNPNPDS
+579 TPDPAPGPNPNPNPDS

-807 GLEGGVNAGMAMA
+807 GLEGGVNVGTAMA

-834 VAGETENGNTMD
+834 VAGETENSNTMD

-868 VKLTKNLS
+868 VKLSKNLS
-876 GWAGANYAKGQDN
+876 GWAGANYAKGQDH
-889 YESPWMLN
+889 YESPWQLN
-897 AGVGY
+897 AGVSY